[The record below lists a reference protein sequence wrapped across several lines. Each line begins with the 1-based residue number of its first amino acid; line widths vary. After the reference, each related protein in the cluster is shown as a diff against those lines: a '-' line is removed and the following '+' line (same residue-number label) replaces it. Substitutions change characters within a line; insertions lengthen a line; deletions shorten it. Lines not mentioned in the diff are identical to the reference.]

1 MDNWEGAPGAVVVV
15 GGRAAT
21 REGQL
26 LAWANDMETTI
37 ATQVCCLGQAALLQC
52 IALPRPCADSATL
65 TVQGA
70 VEVLPSLNST
80 PARAVARVRARK
92 GARAVA
98 LRVPVRLV
106 VARIPA

>member
-37 ATQVCCLGQAALLQC
+37 ATQVCCLCQAALLQC
-52 IALPRPCADSATL
+52 IALPSPCTDSATL
-65 TVQGA
+65 TLQGA
-70 VEVLPSLNST
+70 AEVLPSLNSISVSSS
-80 PARAVARVRARK
+80 PRASSQGSPTGTCAACGRSDPSVT
-92 GARAVA
+92 
-98 LRVPVRLV
+98 
-106 VARIPA
+106 